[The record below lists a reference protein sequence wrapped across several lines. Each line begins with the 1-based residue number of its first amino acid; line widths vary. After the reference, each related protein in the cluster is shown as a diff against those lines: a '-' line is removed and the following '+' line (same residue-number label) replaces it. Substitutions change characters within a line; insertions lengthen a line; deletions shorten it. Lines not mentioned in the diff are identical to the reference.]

1 MLNSIQVVRKDL
13 GSRRNLKNLHTMR
26 QINKTVGTENCF
38 KEEPKS
44 NCRDF
49 RATYGNHSLI
59 GATTN
64 QPGPTQRVTVNLIK
78 YLESKPF

>member
-1 MLNSIQVVRKDL
+1 
-13 GSRRNLKNLHTMR
+13 MR

-49 RATYGNHSLI
+49 RAAYGNHSLI

-64 QPGPTQRVTVNLIK
+64 QPGPTERVTVNLI
-78 YLESKPF
+78 